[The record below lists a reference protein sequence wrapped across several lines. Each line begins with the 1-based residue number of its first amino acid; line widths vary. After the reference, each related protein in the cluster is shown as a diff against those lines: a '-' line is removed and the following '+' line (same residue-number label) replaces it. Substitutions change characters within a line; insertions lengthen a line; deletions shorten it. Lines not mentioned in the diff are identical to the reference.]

1 MYGIAH
7 RLCVLFHTFVALFCI
22 FKSMKE
28 RKKVWQD
35 LALMQ
40 ASKFIVLDDLQV
52 QKLRNL
58 DMVVSLD
65 ICGISTAK
73 LTASIIVR

>member
-28 RKKVWQD
+28 RKKGMARLSFD
-35 LALMQ
+35 
-40 ASKFIVLDDLQV
+40 
-52 QKLRNL
+52 
-58 DMVVSLD
+58 
-65 ICGISTAK
+65 
-73 LTASIIVR
+73 ASIKIHRSG

>member
-1 MYGIAH
+1 
-7 RLCVLFHTFVALFCI
+7 
-22 FKSMKE
+22 MKE

-65 ICGISTAK
+65 IYGISTAK
-73 LTASIIVR
+73 LTALIIVR